1 MFIIIIIIIMNGLSK
16 HGVIQIESFYSTSF
30 YFYGSFRVN
39 EGLMTEVSR
48 FHLHL

>member
-1 MFIIIIIIIMNGLSK
+1 MFIIIIIIINGLSK
-16 HGVIQIESFYSTSF
+16 HGVIQIESFHSTGF

-39 EGLMTEVSR
+39 EGLISEVSR